1 MNNSKRIYRAAIY
14 VRLSKEDGDL
24 DDVRKAESNSISNQK
39 SLILNYLK
47 DKEDIEIVSIREDDG
62 YSGAT
67 FDRPAFKLMMQ
78 DVKDG
83 IIDCIVVKDLSRF
96 AREYIDAGRYIERMF
111 PAMGIRF
118 IAINDAYDSADTQAQ
133 GNEIIIPFKN
143 LINDAYCRDISIK
156 IRSHLETKRQ
166 NGEFVGN
173 YCVYGYK
180 KSEIDHNVIVPDEYA
195 GHVVQD
201 IFRWIK
207 NGMSLDA
214 ISDKLNVLGILS
226 PMAYKLSNGENYK
239 TAFQKKDE
247 LLWTPV
253 AVRRIATNIIYTGT
267 LVQGKFTTPNHKVKT
282 KILKPQEKW
291 AVCHNNHEALVSLRT
306 FQIVQRLLS
315 VDMRMAPG
323 KDSIYLLSGIAVCAD
338 CGALMTRKVSTVNG
352 KKYVYY
358 MCSNNKK
365 NKKCSSHRIKEADL
379 ESRVFDTLRD
389 MTAILLD
396 ADEVIKEAGNSA
408 NFRIDQKKTKERISA
423 KEKEITKYNQMLV
436 SLYEDYRD
444 GIVDKSDF
452 AIIKESFE
460 VKRAEAEKAIDR
472 LQKEAENIAAGIERD
487 TEWLEEHRKWK
498 TMPSLTRNV
507 VVSLIQSVK
516 SARRTRNLSGEYTA
530 SFVCYGYK
538 KDPDDKHKLIIDEEA
553 AKVVVEI
560 FSLIIAGYNASEVA
574 RMLNERKIP
583 TRVQNQW
590 KNGIN
595 YVPVHNKGDYMWDNS
610 EVIAIVQ
617 NEQYK
622 GIMIQNKCETV
633 GFGDNK
639 KVRKRNKEDWSVVE
653 GAIPRIVSDEMF
665 DEVNKMLRV
674 EARGIEKSTK
684 KRKKNLFICPYCG
697 RKLMNS
703 SAVCTPKLLCPK
715 RRMVRT
721 GECQQIFM
729 LKSEAQDKVLEI
741 TKEICRTLIQEEE
754 LKKASKDKRKVTSDE
769 YLISELKAE
778 YDRISNSTVSCYQ
791 SYREGKY
798 TKEEYVQLRK
808 KNQELLADL
817 ENQISDLQEKVANQ
831 EPDAEEKIEQLTQ
844 YSMLEQYDGD
854 VLSNIIDKVFIYNDK
869 DIEIVFKGE
878 NFIRNAV

>member
-1 MNNSKRIYRAAIY
+1 MFNNRAEFQ
-14 VRLSKEDGDL
+14 RLIQD
-24 DDVRKAESNSISNQK
+24 AELGRFECIIVKDFSRFGRDY
-39 SLILNYLK
+39 LEVGNYL
-47 DKEDIEIVSIREDDG
+47 EFV
-62 YSGAT
+62 
-67 FDRPAFKLMMQ
+67 
-78 DVKDG
+78 
-83 IIDCIVVKDLSRF
+83 
-96 AREYIDAGRYIERMF
+96 F
-111 PAMGIRF
+111 PAMGMRF
-118 IAINDAYDSADTQAQ
+118 ISVNDNYDSDRNFGVTGGMDVAY
-133 GNEIIIPFKN
+133 KN
-143 LINDAYCRDISIK
+143 LIYQLYSMD
-156 IRSHLETKRQ
+156 
-166 NGEFVGN
+166 
-173 YCVYGYK
+173 
-180 KSEIDHNVIVPDEYA
+180 
-195 GHVVQD
+195 
-201 IFRWIK
+201 
-207 NGMSLDA
+207 
-214 ISDKLNVLGILS
+214 LS
-226 PMAYKLSNGENYK
+226 
-239 TAFQKKDE
+239 
-247 LLWTPV
+247 
-253 AVRRIATNIIYTGT
+253 
-267 LVQGKFTTPNHKVKT
+267 
-282 KILKPQEKW
+282 
-291 AVCHNNHEALVSLRT
+291 
-306 FQIVQRLLS
+306 
-315 VDMRMAPG
+315 
-323 KDSIYLLSGIAVCAD
+323 
-338 CGALMTRKVSTVNG
+338 RK
-352 KKYVYY
+352 
-358 MCSNNKK
+358 
-365 NKKCSSHRIKEADL
+365 
-379 ESRVFDTLRD
+379 
-389 MTAILLD
+389 
-396 ADEVIKEAGNSA
+396 
-408 NFRIDQKKTKERISA
+408 
-423 KEKEITKYNQMLV
+423 
-436 SLYEDYRD
+436 
-444 GIVDKSDF
+444 
-452 AIIKESFE
+452 
-460 VKRAEAEKAIDR
+460 
-472 LQKEAENIAAGIERD
+472 
-487 TEWLEEHRKWK
+487 
-498 TMPSLTRNV
+498 
-507 VVSLIQSVK
+507 VK

-684 KRKKNLFICPYCG
+684 KRKKNL
-697 RKLMNS
+697 
-703 SAVCTPKLLCPK
+703 
-715 RRMVRT
+715 
-721 GECQQIFM
+721 CQQIFM

-854 VLSNIIDKVFIYNDK
+854 VLSNIIDKVLIYNDK
-869 DIEIVFKGE
+869 DIEVVFKGE

>member
-67 FDRPAFKLMMQ
+67 FDRPAFKLMLQ

-143 LINDAYCRDISIK
+143 LINDA
-156 IRSHLETKRQ
+156 
-166 NGEFVGN
+166 
-173 YCVYGYK
+173 
-180 KSEIDHNVIVPDEYA
+180 
-195 GHVVQD
+195 
-201 IFRWIK
+201 
-207 NGMSLDA
+207 
-214 ISDKLNVLGILS
+214 
-226 PMAYKLSNGENYK
+226 
-239 TAFQKKDE
+239 
-247 LLWTPV
+247 
-253 AVRRIATNIIYTGT
+253 
-267 LVQGKFTTPNHKVKT
+267 
-282 KILKPQEKW
+282 
-291 AVCHNNHEALVSLRT
+291 
-306 FQIVQRLLS
+306 
-315 VDMRMAPG
+315 
-323 KDSIYLLSGIAVCAD
+323 
-338 CGALMTRKVSTVNG
+338 
-352 KKYVYY
+352 
-358 MCSNNKK
+358 
-365 NKKCSSHRIKEADL
+365 
-379 ESRVFDTLRD
+379 
-389 MTAILLD
+389 
-396 ADEVIKEAGNSA
+396 
-408 NFRIDQKKTKERISA
+408 
-423 KEKEITKYNQMLV
+423 
-436 SLYEDYRD
+436 
-444 GIVDKSDF
+444 
-452 AIIKESFE
+452 
-460 VKRAEAEKAIDR
+460 
-472 LQKEAENIAAGIERD
+472 
-487 TEWLEEHRKWK
+487 
-498 TMPSLTRNV
+498 
-507 VVSLIQSVK
+507 
-516 SARRTRNLSGEYTA
+516 
-530 SFVCYGYK
+530 
-538 KDPDDKHKLIIDEEA
+538 
-553 AKVVVEI
+553 
-560 FSLIIAGYNASEVA
+560 
-574 RMLNERKIP
+574 
-583 TRVQNQW
+583 
-590 KNGIN
+590 
-595 YVPVHNKGDYMWDNS
+595 YMWDNS

-754 LKKASKDKRKVTSDE
+754 LKRASKDKRKVTSDE

-808 KNQELLADL
+808 TNQELLADL

-854 VLSNIIDKVFIYNDK
+854 VLSNIIDKVLIYNDK
-869 DIEIVFKGE
+869 DIEVVFKGE

>member
-1 MNNSKRIYRAAIY
+1 MARKSRTQPKQSTDTLKALSKVYKTAIY
-14 VRLSKEDGDL
+14 VRLSAEKDETRDRKTLINQRNLIKNFVDQQMDMEVYDIYM
-24 DDVRKAESNSISNQK
+24 DDEIS
-39 SLILNYLK
+39 
-47 DKEDIEIVSIREDDG
+47 G
-62 YSGAT
+62 TT
-67 FDRPAFKLMMQ
+67 FDRPEFERMMS
-78 DVKDG
+78 DMRAG
-83 IIDCIVVKDLSRF
+83 RINCIVVKDLSRL
-96 AREYIDAGRYIERMF
+96 GRDYIETGNLVERVF
-111 PAMGIRF
+111 PMMNIRF
-118 IAINDAYDSADTQAQ
+118 VAITDNYDSSKKDADLMVAVTNIA
-133 GNEIIIPFKN
+133 
-143 LINDAYCRDISIK
+143 NDLYAKDISKK
-156 IRSHLETKRQ
+156 ISSSKQEAMEKGIPT
-166 NGEFVGN
+166 GN
-173 YCVYGYK
+173 VAYGYK
-180 KSEIDHNVIVPDEYA
+180 
-195 GHVVQD
+195 VVFNENKVKVMVED
-201 IFRWIK
+201 KEAADVVRWIF
-207 NGMSLDA
+207 N
-214 ISDKLNVLGILS
+214 
-226 PMAYKLSNGENYK
+226 
-239 TAFQKKDE
+239 
-247 LLWTPV
+247 
-253 AVRRIATNIIYTGT
+253 
-267 LVQGKFTTPNHKVKT
+267 
-282 KILKPQEKW
+282 
-291 AVCHNNHEALVSLRT
+291 
-306 FQIVQRLLS
+306 
-315 VDMRMAPG
+315 
-323 KDSIYLLSGIAVCAD
+323 
-338 CGALMTRKVSTVNG
+338 
-352 KKYVYY
+352 
-358 MCSNNKK
+358 
-365 NKKCSSHRIKEADL
+365 
-379 ESRVFDTLRD
+379 
-389 MTAILLD
+389 
-396 ADEVIKEAGNSA
+396 
-408 NFRIDQKKTKERISA
+408 
-423 KEKEITKYNQMLV
+423 
-436 SLYEDYRD
+436 
-444 GIVDKSDF
+444 
-452 AIIKESFE
+452 
-460 VKRAEAEKAIDR
+460 EAEKGT
-472 LQKEAENIAAGIERD
+472 LHSVIAAELNAKHILTPAQYKVRHNIEKLEKLRGVKWTVD
-487 TEWLEEHRKWK
+487 TISRILKNEVYIGRYVTGKDRVCLYRHEKRHTTNKDEWYVFENHHIA
-498 TMPSLTRNV
+498 
-507 VVSLIQSVK
+507 LI
-516 SARRTRNLSGEYTA
+516 
-530 SFVCYGYK
+530 
-538 KDPDDKHKLIIDEEA
+538 
-553 AKVVVEI
+553 AKEQ
-560 FSLIIAGYNASEVA
+560 FYA
-574 RMLNERKIP
+574 
-583 TRVQNQW
+583 VQ
-590 KNGIN
+590 KN
-595 YVPVHNKGDYMWDNS
+595 NS

>member
-1 MNNSKRIYRAAIY
+1 MMSDMRAGRI
-14 VRLSKEDGDL
+14 
-24 DDVRKAESNSISNQK
+24 N
-39 SLILNYLK
+39 
-47 DKEDIEIVSIREDDG
+47 
-62 YSGAT
+62 
-67 FDRPAFKLMMQ
+67 
-78 DVKDG
+78 
-83 IIDCIVVKDLSRF
+83 CIVVKDLSRLG
-96 AREYIDAGRYIERMF
+96 RDYIETGNLVERVFPMMNIRFVAITDNYDSSKKDADLMVAVTNIANDLYAKDISKKISSSKQEAMEKGIPTGNVAYGYKVVFNENKVKVMVEDKEAADVVRWIFNEAEKGTLHSVIAAELNAKHILTPAQYRVRHNIEKLEKLRGVKWTVDTISRILKNEVYIGRYVTGKDRVCLYRHEKRHTTNKDEWYVFENHHIALIAKEQFYAVQKNKRKDESNSITGQRKLLYAYIKKTEEFAGFEVLEYFDDGYSGTMFNNRAEFQRLIQDAELGRFECIIVKDFSRFGRDYLEVGNYLEFVF
-111 PAMGIRF
+111 PAMGMRF
-118 IAINDAYDSADTQAQ
+118 ISVNDNYDSDRNFGVTGGMDVAY
-133 GNEIIIPFKN
+133 KN
-143 LINDAYCRDISIK
+143 LIYQLYSMD
-156 IRSHLETKRQ
+156 
-166 NGEFVGN
+166 
-173 YCVYGYK
+173 
-180 KSEIDHNVIVPDEYA
+180 
-195 GHVVQD
+195 
-201 IFRWIK
+201 
-207 NGMSLDA
+207 
-214 ISDKLNVLGILS
+214 LS
-226 PMAYKLSNGENYK
+226 
-239 TAFQKKDE
+239 
-247 LLWTPV
+247 
-253 AVRRIATNIIYTGT
+253 
-267 LVQGKFTTPNHKVKT
+267 
-282 KILKPQEKW
+282 
-291 AVCHNNHEALVSLRT
+291 
-306 FQIVQRLLS
+306 
-315 VDMRMAPG
+315 
-323 KDSIYLLSGIAVCAD
+323 
-338 CGALMTRKVSTVNG
+338 RK
-352 KKYVYY
+352 
-358 MCSNNKK
+358 
-365 NKKCSSHRIKEADL
+365 
-379 ESRVFDTLRD
+379 
-389 MTAILLD
+389 
-396 ADEVIKEAGNSA
+396 
-408 NFRIDQKKTKERISA
+408 
-423 KEKEITKYNQMLV
+423 
-436 SLYEDYRD
+436 
-444 GIVDKSDF
+444 
-452 AIIKESFE
+452 
-460 VKRAEAEKAIDR
+460 
-472 LQKEAENIAAGIERD
+472 
-487 TEWLEEHRKWK
+487 
-498 TMPSLTRNV
+498 
-507 VVSLIQSVK
+507 VK

-574 RMLNERKIP
+574 RILNERKIP

-808 KNQELLADL
+808 TNQELLADL

-831 EPDAEEKIEQLTQ
+831 EPDSEEKIEQLTQ

-854 VLSNIIDKVFIYNDK
+854 VLSNIIDKVLIYNDK
-869 DIEIVFKGE
+869 DIEVVFKGE

>member
-201 IFRWIK
+201 IFCWIK

-267 LVQGKFTTPNHKVKT
+267 LVQGKITTPNHKVKT

-291 AVCHNNHEALVSLRT
+291 AVSHNNHEALVSLRT

-408 NFRIDQKKTKERISA
+408 NFRIDQKKTKERVSA

-507 VVSLIQSVK
+507 VV
-516 SARRTRNLSGEYTA
+516 
-530 SFVCYGYK
+530 
-538 KDPDDKHKLIIDEEA
+538 
-553 AKVVVEI
+553 
-560 FSLIIAGYNASEVA
+560 
-574 RMLNERKIP
+574 
-583 TRVQNQW
+583 
-590 KNGIN
+590 
-595 YVPVHNKGDYMWDNS
+595 
-610 EVIAIVQ
+610 
-617 NEQYK
+617 
-622 GIMIQNKCETV
+622 TV

>member
-1 MNNSKRIYRAAIY
+1 MKRKKIKLLAGVMIIAMTGGVFVGCGNNSASNEGKVTITVSGSTSVGPLMEKI
-14 VRLSKEDGDL
+14 
-24 DDVRKAESNSISNQK
+24 AEKYEEENSNIS
-39 SLILNYLK
+39 
-47 DKEDIEIVSIREDDG
+47 IEINQTGSSAGIKD
-62 YSGAT
+62 A
-67 FDRPAFKLMMQ
+67 M
-78 DVKDG
+78 DG
-83 IIDCIVVKDLSRF
+83 ISQI
-96 AREYIDAGRYIERMF
+96 
-111 PAMGIRF
+111 
-118 IAINDAYDSADTQAQ
+118 
-133 GNEIIIPFKN
+133 
-143 LINDAYCRDISIK
+143 
-156 IRSHLETKRQ
+156 
-166 NGEFVGN
+166 
-173 YCVYGYK
+173 
-180 KSEIDHNVIVPDEYA
+180 
-195 GHVVQD
+195 
-201 IFRWIK
+201 
-207 NGMSLDA
+207 GMSSRD
-214 ISDKLNVLGILS
+214 
-226 PMAYKLSNGENYK
+226 
-239 TAFQKKDE
+239 
-247 LLWTPV
+247 
-253 AVRRIATNIIYTGT
+253 
-267 LVQGKFTTPNHKVKT
+267 
-282 KILKPQEKW
+282 LK
-291 AVCHNNHEALVSLRT
+291 
-306 FQIVQRLLS
+306 
-315 VDMRMAPG
+315 
-323 KDSIYLLSGIAVCAD
+323 
-338 CGALMTRKVSTVNG
+338 
-352 KKYVYY
+352 
-358 MCSNNKK
+358 
-365 NKKCSSHRIKEADL
+365 
-379 ESRVFDTLRD
+379 
-389 MTAILLD
+389 
-396 ADEVIKEAGNSA
+396 
-408 NFRIDQKKTKERISA
+408 
-423 KEKEITKYNQMLV
+423 
-436 SLYEDYRD
+436 
-444 GIVDKSDF
+444 
-452 AIIKESFE
+452 
-460 VKRAEAEKAIDR
+460 
-472 LQKEAENIAAGIERD
+472 
-487 TEWLEEHRKWK
+487 
-498 TMPSLTRNV
+498 
-507 VVSLIQSVK
+507 
-516 SARRTRNLSGEYTA
+516 
-530 SFVCYGYK
+530 
-538 KDPDDKHKLIIDEEA
+538 DEEA

-574 RMLNERKIP
+574 RILNERKIP

-754 LKKASKDKRKVTSDE
+754 LKRASKDKRKVTSDE

-808 KNQELLADL
+808 TNQELLADL

>member
-195 GHVVQD
+195 GPVVQD
-201 IFRWIK
+201 IFHWIK

-214 ISDKLNVLGILS
+214 ISDKLNALGILS
-226 PMAYKLSNGENYK
+226 PMAYKLSKGENYK

-267 LVQGKFTTPNHKVKT
+267 LVQGKITTPNHKVKT
-282 KILKPQEKW
+282 RILKPQEKW

-338 CGALMTRKVSTVNG
+338 CGAL
-352 KKYVYY
+352 
-358 MCSNNKK
+358 
-365 NKKCSSHRIKEADL
+365 
-379 ESRVFDTLRD
+379 
-389 MTAILLD
+389 
-396 ADEVIKEAGNSA
+396 
-408 NFRIDQKKTKERISA
+408 
-423 KEKEITKYNQMLV
+423 
-436 SLYEDYRD
+436 
-444 GIVDKSDF
+444 
-452 AIIKESFE
+452 
-460 VKRAEAEKAIDR
+460 
-472 LQKEAENIAAGIERD
+472 
-487 TEWLEEHRKWK
+487 
-498 TMPSLTRNV
+498 
-507 VVSLIQSVK
+507 
-516 SARRTRNLSGEYTA
+516 
-530 SFVCYGYK
+530 
-538 KDPDDKHKLIIDEEA
+538 
-553 AKVVVEI
+553 
-560 FSLIIAGYNASEVA
+560 
-574 RMLNERKIP
+574 
-583 TRVQNQW
+583 
-590 KNGIN
+590 
-595 YVPVHNKGDYMWDNS
+595 
-610 EVIAIVQ
+610 
-617 NEQYK
+617 
-622 GIMIQNKCETV
+622 
-633 GFGDNK
+633 
-639 KVRKRNKEDWSVVE
+639 VE

-808 KNQELLADL
+808 TNQELLADL

-831 EPDAEEKIEQLTQ
+831 EPDSEEKIEQLTQ

-854 VLSNIIDKVFIYNDK
+854 VLSNIIDKVLIYNDK
-869 DIEIVFKGE
+869 DIEVVFKGE

>member
-1 MNNSKRIYRAAIY
+1 MARKSRTQPKQSTDTLKALSKVYKTAIY
-14 VRLSKEDGDL
+14 VRLSAEKDETRDRKTLINQRNLIKNFVDQQMDMEIHDIYM
-24 DDVRKAESNSISNQK
+24 DDEIS
-39 SLILNYLK
+39 
-47 DKEDIEIVSIREDDG
+47 G
-62 YSGAT
+62 TT
-67 FDRPAFKLMMQ
+67 FDRPEFERMMS
-78 DVKDG
+78 DMRAG
-83 IIDCIVVKDLSRF
+83 RINCIVVKDLSRL
-96 AREYIDAGRYIERMF
+96 GRDYIETGNLVERVF
-111 PAMGIRF
+111 PMMNIRF
-118 IAINDAYDSADTQAQ
+118 VAITDNYDSSKKDADLMVAVTNIA
-133 GNEIIIPFKN
+133 
-143 LINDAYCRDISIK
+143 NDLYAKDISKK
-156 IRSHLETKRQ
+156 ISSSKQEAMEK
-166 NGEFVGN
+166 GIPVGR
-173 YCVYGYK
+173 VTYGYK
-180 KSEIDHNVIVPDEYA
+180 VVLDENKVKVMVEDKEA
-195 GHVVQD
+195 ADVV
-201 IFRWIK
+201 RWIF
-207 NGMSLDA
+207 N
-214 ISDKLNVLGILS
+214 
-226 PMAYKLSNGENYK
+226 
-239 TAFQKKDE
+239 
-247 LLWTPV
+247 
-253 AVRRIATNIIYTGT
+253 
-267 LVQGKFTTPNHKVKT
+267 
-282 KILKPQEKW
+282 
-291 AVCHNNHEALVSLRT
+291 
-306 FQIVQRLLS
+306 
-315 VDMRMAPG
+315 
-323 KDSIYLLSGIAVCAD
+323 
-338 CGALMTRKVSTVNG
+338 
-352 KKYVYY
+352 
-358 MCSNNKK
+358 
-365 NKKCSSHRIKEADL
+365 
-379 ESRVFDTLRD
+379 
-389 MTAILLD
+389 
-396 ADEVIKEAGNSA
+396 
-408 NFRIDQKKTKERISA
+408 
-423 KEKEITKYNQMLV
+423 
-436 SLYEDYRD
+436 
-444 GIVDKSDF
+444 
-452 AIIKESFE
+452 
-460 VKRAEAEKAIDR
+460 EAEKGT
-472 LQKEAENIAAGIERD
+472 LHSVIAAE
-487 TEWLEEHRKWK
+487 L
-498 TMPSLTRNV
+498 N
-507 VVSLIQSVK
+507 
-516 SARRTRNLSGEYTA
+516 A
-530 SFVCYGYK
+530 
-538 KDPDDKHKLIIDEEA
+538 KHILKLIIDEEA

-574 RMLNERKIP
+574 RILNERKIP

-754 LKKASKDKRKVTSDE
+754 LKRASKDKRKVTSDE

-808 KNQELLADL
+808 TNQELLADL
-817 ENQISDLQEKVANQ
+817 ENQISDLQEKAANQ
-831 EPDAEEKIEQLTQ
+831 EPDTEEKIEQLTQ

-854 VLSNIIDKVFIYNDK
+854 VLSNIIDKVLIYNDK
-869 DIEIVFKGE
+869 DIEVVFKGE

>member
-201 IFRWIK
+201 IFCWIK

-267 LVQGKFTTPNHKVKT
+267 LVQGKITTPNHKVKT

-423 KEKEITKYNQMLV
+423 
-436 SLYEDYRD
+436 
-444 GIVDKSDF
+444 
-452 AIIKESFE
+452 
-460 VKRAEAEKAIDR
+460 
-472 LQKEAENIAAGIERD
+472 
-487 TEWLEEHRKWK
+487 
-498 TMPSLTRNV
+498 
-507 VVSLIQSVK
+507 
-516 SARRTRNLSGEYTA
+516 
-530 SFVCYGYK
+530 
-538 KDPDDKHKLIIDEEA
+538 
-553 AKVVVEI
+553 
-560 FSLIIAGYNASEVA
+560 
-574 RMLNERKIP
+574 
-583 TRVQNQW
+583 
-590 KNGIN
+590 
-595 YVPVHNKGDYMWDNS
+595 
-610 EVIAIVQ
+610 
-617 NEQYK
+617 
-622 GIMIQNKCETV
+622 
-633 GFGDNK
+633 
-639 KVRKRNKEDWSVVE
+639 
-653 GAIPRIVSDEMF
+653 
-665 DEVNKMLRV
+665 
-674 EARGIEKSTK
+674 
-684 KRKKNLFICPYCG
+684 
-697 RKLMNS
+697 
-703 SAVCTPKLLCPK
+703 
-715 RRMVRT
+715 
-721 GECQQIFM
+721 
-729 LKSEAQDKVLEI
+729 
-741 TKEICRTLIQEEE
+741 ICRTLIQEEE

-808 KNQELLADL
+808 TNQELLADL

-854 VLSNIIDKVFIYNDK
+854 VLSNIIDKVLIYNDK
-869 DIEIVFKGE
+869 DIEVVFKGE

>member
-201 IFRWIK
+201 IFCWIK

-267 LVQGKFTTPNHKVKT
+267 LVQGKITTPNHKVKT

-291 AVCHNNHEALVSLRT
+291 AVSHNNHEALVSLRT

-408 NFRIDQKKTKERISA
+408 NFRIDQKKTKERVSA

-498 TMPSLTRNV
+498 TMPSL
-507 VVSLIQSVK
+507 
-516 SARRTRNLSGEYTA
+516 
-530 SFVCYGYK
+530 
-538 KDPDDKHKLIIDEEA
+538 
-553 AKVVVEI
+553 
-560 FSLIIAGYNASEVA
+560 
-574 RMLNERKIP
+574 
-583 TRVQNQW
+583 
-590 KNGIN
+590 
-595 YVPVHNKGDYMWDNS
+595 
-610 EVIAIVQ
+610 IAIVQ

>member
-143 LINDAYCRDISIK
+143 LINDA
-156 IRSHLETKRQ
+156 
-166 NGEFVGN
+166 
-173 YCVYGYK
+173 
-180 KSEIDHNVIVPDEYA
+180 
-195 GHVVQD
+195 
-201 IFRWIK
+201 
-207 NGMSLDA
+207 
-214 ISDKLNVLGILS
+214 
-226 PMAYKLSNGENYK
+226 
-239 TAFQKKDE
+239 
-247 LLWTPV
+247 
-253 AVRRIATNIIYTGT
+253 
-267 LVQGKFTTPNHKVKT
+267 
-282 KILKPQEKW
+282 
-291 AVCHNNHEALVSLRT
+291 
-306 FQIVQRLLS
+306 
-315 VDMRMAPG
+315 
-323 KDSIYLLSGIAVCAD
+323 
-338 CGALMTRKVSTVNG
+338 
-352 KKYVYY
+352 
-358 MCSNNKK
+358 
-365 NKKCSSHRIKEADL
+365 
-379 ESRVFDTLRD
+379 
-389 MTAILLD
+389 
-396 ADEVIKEAGNSA
+396 
-408 NFRIDQKKTKERISA
+408 
-423 KEKEITKYNQMLV
+423 
-436 SLYEDYRD
+436 
-444 GIVDKSDF
+444 
-452 AIIKESFE
+452 
-460 VKRAEAEKAIDR
+460 
-472 LQKEAENIAAGIERD
+472 
-487 TEWLEEHRKWK
+487 
-498 TMPSLTRNV
+498 
-507 VVSLIQSVK
+507 
-516 SARRTRNLSGEYTA
+516 
-530 SFVCYGYK
+530 
-538 KDPDDKHKLIIDEEA
+538 
-553 AKVVVEI
+553 
-560 FSLIIAGYNASEVA
+560 
-574 RMLNERKIP
+574 
-583 TRVQNQW
+583 
-590 KNGIN
+590 
-595 YVPVHNKGDYMWDNS
+595 YMWDNS

-754 LKKASKDKRKVTSDE
+754 LKRASKDKRKVTSDE

-808 KNQELLADL
+808 TNQELLADL
-817 ENQISDLQEKVANQ
+817 ENQISDLQEKAANQ
-831 EPDAEEKIEQLTQ
+831 EPDTEEKIEQLTQ

-854 VLSNIIDKVFIYNDK
+854 VLSNIIDKVLIYNDK
-869 DIEIVFKGE
+869 DIEVVFKGE

>member
-47 DKEDIEIVSIREDDG
+47 DKEDIEIESIREDDG

-67 FDRPAFKLMMQ
+67 FDRPAFKLMLQ

-143 LINDAYCRDISIK
+143 LINDAY
-156 IRSHLETKRQ
+156 
-166 NGEFVGN
+166 
-173 YCVYGYK
+173 
-180 KSEIDHNVIVPDEYA
+180 
-195 GHVVQD
+195 
-201 IFRWIK
+201 
-207 NGMSLDA
+207 
-214 ISDKLNVLGILS
+214 
-226 PMAYKLSNGENYK
+226 
-239 TAFQKKDE
+239 
-247 LLWTPV
+247 
-253 AVRRIATNIIYTGT
+253 
-267 LVQGKFTTPNHKVKT
+267 
-282 KILKPQEKW
+282 
-291 AVCHNNHEALVSLRT
+291 
-306 FQIVQRLLS
+306 
-315 VDMRMAPG
+315 
-323 KDSIYLLSGIAVCAD
+323 
-338 CGALMTRKVSTVNG
+338 
-352 KKYVYY
+352 
-358 MCSNNKK
+358 
-365 NKKCSSHRIKEADL
+365 
-379 ESRVFDTLRD
+379 
-389 MTAILLD
+389 
-396 ADEVIKEAGNSA
+396 
-408 NFRIDQKKTKERISA
+408 
-423 KEKEITKYNQMLV
+423 
-436 SLYEDYRD
+436 
-444 GIVDKSDF
+444 
-452 AIIKESFE
+452 
-460 VKRAEAEKAIDR
+460 
-472 LQKEAENIAAGIERD
+472 
-487 TEWLEEHRKWK
+487 
-498 TMPSLTRNV
+498 
-507 VVSLIQSVK
+507 
-516 SARRTRNLSGEYTA
+516 
-530 SFVCYGYK
+530 
-538 KDPDDKHKLIIDEEA
+538 
-553 AKVVVEI
+553 
-560 FSLIIAGYNASEVA
+560 
-574 RMLNERKIP
+574 
-583 TRVQNQW
+583 
-590 KNGIN
+590 
-595 YVPVHNKGDYMWDNS
+595 MWDNS

-639 KVRKRNKEDWSVVE
+639 KVRKRNKEEWSVVE

-808 KNQELLADL
+808 TNQELLSDL

-831 EPDAEEKIEQLTQ
+831 EPDSEEKIEQLTQ

-854 VLSNIIDKVFIYNDK
+854 VLSNIIDKVLIYNDK
-869 DIEIVFKGE
+869 DIEVVFKGE